1 MKVILVYDSI
11 TVHMNTSELTF
22 IAVKAAHKAGE
33 ILKKGFGTSFK
44 ISSKPGRQN
53 LVTEYDKASEAA
65 IKTIILDAF
74 PTHAILA
81 EESGAQG
88 TSPVQWIVD
97 PLDGTVNFAHNIPV
111 FSVSIAACI
120 DKKLVTGIVFAPL
133 LNELFIAEAGK
144 GSYLNDARLHVT
156 STSTLDNAF
165 LATGFPY
172 NVDENPLH
180 CIDTFAHMTRQGIPI
195 RRLGSAAIDLAYVA
209 AGRFDAYWEVS
220 LEPWDL
226 AAGKLLVEEAG
237 GRVSHYDGSER
248 DLFNNK
254 TVLASNGHLH
264 DHMIKELEKPC
275 H

>member
-1 MKVILVYDSI
+1 MD
-11 TVHMNTSELTF
+11 TSELTF
-22 IAVKAAHKAGE
+22 VAVQAARRAGE

-53 LVTEYDKASEAA
+53 LVTEYDKSSEAA
-65 IKTIILDAF
+65 IKSIILDAF

-88 TSPVQWIVD
+88 KGPVQWVVD
-97 PLDGTVNFAHNIPV
+97 PLDGTVNFAHNIPI
-111 FSVSIAACI
+111 FSVSIAACV
-120 DKKLVTGIVFAPL
+120 DNKLVTGVVFAPL
-133 LNELFIAEAGK
+133 LDELFIAQAGQ
-144 GSYLNDARLHVT
+144 GAYLNDVRLHVT
-156 STSTLDNAF
+156 PTSTLDTAI

-180 CIDTFAHMTRQGIPI
+180 CIDTFDHMTRQGIPI

-226 AAGKLLVEEAG
+226 AAGKLLVQEAG

-248 DLFNNK
+248 DLFNSK
-254 TVLASNGHLH
+254 TVLASNGILH
-264 DHMIKELEKPC
+264 DHMIKELEKSC
-275 H
+275 R